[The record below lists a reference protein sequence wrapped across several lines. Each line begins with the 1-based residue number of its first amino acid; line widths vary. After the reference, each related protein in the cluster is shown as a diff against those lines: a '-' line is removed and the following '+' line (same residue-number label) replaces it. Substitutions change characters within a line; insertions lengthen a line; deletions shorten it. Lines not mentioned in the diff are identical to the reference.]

1 MLNRRSRRIAGG
13 LALIVAL
20 SSPAWPA
27 AHAAPVHVAAQTGPL
42 ASAFARAARRFG
54 VPEPLLLALAYVE
67 TRWNELPWNRYYPG
81 GVYGPLALYGP
92 ATGPGT
98 LQQAAGALGVSPQA
112 LQTDPAMSILGG
124 AAVLARDARA
134 TTRNH
139 GLPSSLNE
147 WYGAVAAYA
156 GTRFLGP
163 TQQFAD
169 TVFHVLS
176 MGVQGTASDGEILRV
191 PAESVAPDTR
201 QLGLLHLTP
210 VTPRRADYPAPAT
223 VLPVGSTGFLGA
235 ARPRDGLF
243 VRYIVIHDTDV
254 DYAGTVRAF
263 TDPGHCCAA
272 NYVVDGEDS
281 PPSSYPAVTQFVP
294 NHDVAYHAG
303 NYWYNQHSIG
313 IEHVGFADRPPGY
326 YTQRLYDTSADLVA
340 YLAAVYAIPI
350 DRAHLIAHGDVPALG
365 QDGVHGMHW
374 DPGPFWDWPYYLARV
389 RSSYEQWTHH
399 APLPTPA
406 VPPRDRAL
414 RPRIRVV
421 DVHAA
426 QAGAIAGWS
435 SGIDANVTPVYA
447 EDHGRPSARLV
458 LGASDPASWQS
469 RTRYD
474 HRAFSCD
481 NLPDATKTAAGT
493 WTLDAHS
500 DLRARAEDGEAY
512 VRLRTALVGGVRWD
526 EINFGGVKGWI
537 KDSAT
542 TPGWGVIVTF
552 VGNPAPTTLY
562 GAPVLSASYAIC
574 PDARYGFS
582 RAGQSYVA
590 QNVYVDATGATWYE
604 IYYNH
609 RLAWVPGSEVA
620 AT

>member
-1 MLNRRSRRIAGG
+1 VAGC
-13 LALIVAL
+13 LALIAAL
-20 SSPAWPA
+20 SAPVWPA
-27 AHAAPVHVAAQTGPL
+27 AHAPRVHLAVRTGPL
-42 ASAFARAARRFG
+42 AIAFATAAHTFG
-54 VPEPLLLALAYVE
+54 VPESLLLALAYVE

-98 LQQAAGALGVSPQA
+98 LQQATVALGVSPQE
-112 LQTDPAMSILGG
+112 LQTDPAMSILGA

-134 TTRNH
+134 TTRKH
-139 GLPSSLNE
+139 GLSSSINE
-147 WYGAVAAYA
+147 WYSAVAAYA

-163 TQQFAD
+163 TKQFAD
-169 TVFHVLS
+169 TVFHVLA
-176 MGVQGTASDGEILRV
+176 MGAQGTASDGEILRV
-191 PAESVAPDTR
+191 PAESVMPDTR

-210 VTPRRADYPAPAT
+210 VTPRRSDYPAPAT
-223 VLPVGSTGFLGA
+223 FLPVGSTGFLGA

-254 DYAGTVRAF
+254 DYSGTVRAF

-281 PPSSYPAVTQFVP
+281 PPFSYPALTQFVP

-313 IEHVGFADRPPGY
+313 IEHVGFADSPHGY
-326 YTQRLYDTSADLVA
+326 YTQRMYDVSAGLVA
-340 YLAAVYAIPI
+340 YLAAIYAIPV
-350 DRAHLIAHGDVPALG
+350 DRAHIIAHGDVPGLVQG
-365 QDGVHGMHW
+365 YVPIMHW

-389 RSSYEQWTHH
+389 RSSYEQWTHK
-399 APLPTPA
+399 APLPAPA
-406 VPPRDRAL
+406 VPPLDRAL

-421 DVHAA
+421 NVHAA
-426 QAGAIAGWS
+426 QASAIAGWS
-435 SGIDANVTPVYA
+435 SGIYANFAPVYA
-447 EDHGRPSARLV
+447 DDQGRPSHRLV
-458 LGASDPASWQS
+458 LGASDPASWQN
-469 RTRYD
+469 RTHYD
-474 HRAFSCD
+474 RRDFSCD
-481 NLPDATKTAAGT
+481 NLPVATKTGT
-493 WTLDAHS
+493 GAWIEDAHS
-500 DLRARAEDGEAY
+500 DLRAKAEYGEAY
-512 VRLRTALVGGVRWD
+512 VQLRTAMVDGVTWD

-552 VGNPAPTTLY
+552 VGGPAPTTLY
-562 GAPVLSASYAIC
+562 GAPVLSNSYAIC

-590 QNVYVDATGATWYE
+590 QNVYVDATGAAWYE

-609 RLAWVPGSEVA
+609 RLVWVPGSEVSA
-620 AT
+620 N